1 MSSPVSKLQELNQT
15 LSGQKLVRMMLEAAE
30 YLEGQFGN
38 KHARLLLGDVDQG
51 TFSALKRGTASRAQ
65 IEAAVGGL
73 VSVKEAVFR
82 QQLLGKAVP
91 GGIGGKR
98 GEAAE
103 KSSSRRQPGEKYRD
117 AYGRLRTEPDI
128 PHLDL
133 PPVEKPDNSPLTG
146 RDDHG
151 RIIQDEQFQQE
162 QAKRSSRNLRRSAG
176 RRLME

>member
-1 MSSPVSKLQELNQT
+1 MS
-15 LSGQKLVRMMLEAAE
+15 EAAKH
-30 YLEGQFGN
+30 LEGQFGGEE
-38 KHARLLLGDVDQG
+38 ARMLLGGVDQG

-65 IEAAVGGL
+65 IEAAVEGL
-73 VSVKEAVFR
+73 VSVKEAIFR

-91 GGIGGKR
+91 SGIGGKR
-98 GEAAE
+98 GEAAA

-133 PPVEKPDNSPLTG
+133 PPVEKPDNSSLTG

-151 RIIQDEQFQQE
+151 RVI
-162 QAKRSSRNLRRSAG
+162 RG
-176 RRLME
+176 